1 MRRVYVCGF
10 HSYLRLEV
18 SLELY
23 KQNQAF
29 FRVCTR
35 NHSNSHVLVS
45 MDPSPPASPAI
56 CDINQGAGINAAN
69 HVLVGLTII
78 VVAVRFAV
86 RFWIVKDIRWD
97 DWTILLALV
106 SKICSPVCVGWR
118 KTD

>member
-1 MRRVYVCGF
+1 
-10 HSYLRLEV
+10 
-18 SLELY
+18 
-23 KQNQAF
+23 
-29 FRVCTR
+29 
-35 NHSNSHVLVS
+35 

-56 CDINQGAGINAAN
+56 CDVNQGAGINAAN

-106 SKICSPVCVGWR
+106 SKTLYRVLRIMEREANVYY
-118 KTD
+118 TEY